1 MQQLLLRQ
9 DASIPGVENTDPN
22 DLAREAEVT
31 ASSEAI
37 LRFPESETFHKAEF
51 HLAQLFPV
59 STERLEGVELFLES
73 TANAPVTLSLGLRK
87 APHVWDFRSS
97 EDLATTHATLP
108 PNHKGYVRFN
118 LNARTQPGSL
128 YFVHLDPHPDVGWA
142 LFSEKEDEP
151 SAVPVGTTAA
161 DLPDGSMWRP
171 FTNGKSFVLRVLPEQ
186 RPYGAQNVV
195 QGTNRPDLWS
205 NIFVSDP
212 ARGLPAWVEVRLPH
226 PVPFN
231 QVQITF
237 DTNCNRRV
245 RLPLFRYPECVKKY
259 EVAIAT
265 AAGWKTVA
273 QNDDNYL
280 RRRVHVFEPVHSD
293 RLRITILETNG
304 NPAARIYEVRI
315 YNNP

>member
-1 MQQLLLRQ
+1 
-9 DASIPGVENTDPN
+9 
-22 DLAREAEVT
+22 
-31 ASSEAI
+31 
-37 LRFPESETFHKAEF
+37 
-51 HLAQLFPV
+51 
-59 STERLEGVELFLES
+59 VELLLES
-73 TANAPVTLSLGLRK
+73 TANEPVTVSLGLRK

-97 EDLATTHATLP
+97 EDLAATKATLP
-108 PNHKGYVRFN
+108 PNLKGYVRFN
-118 LNARTQPGSL
+118 VNARTQPGSL
-128 YFVHLDPHPDVGWA
+128 YFVHLDAHPDVGWA
-142 LFSEKEDEP
+142 LFSEKEGEP
-151 SAVPVGTTAA
+151 SAIPVGTTAA
-161 DLPDGSMWRP
+161 DLPGGSRWRL
-171 FTNGKSFVLRVLPEQ
+171 FTNGQSFVLRLSPDQ
-186 RPYGAQNVV
+186 RPYSAQNVV
-195 QGTNRPDLWS
+195 HGTNRPDLWS

-212 ARGLPAWVEVRLPH
+212 SRGVPAWVELRLPQ
-226 PVPFN
+226 PMAFN

-245 RLPLFRYPECVKKY
+245 RLPLFRYPECAKKY

-280 RRRVHVFEPVHSD
+280 RRRVHTFDPVHSD